1 MKARNR
7 RLPNSRPT
15 QWQRPDLHRSLGRND
30 KSSSWETDHISID
43 NHSLISE
50 RTGAAAYSPAMSVE
64 LQVDELVL
72 VRQSS
77 FSSLVFAVKDVRVVG
92 QALVVPNVLVQ
103 AILILTW
110 RGEERK
116 RELKTQD
123 ERKDEKVGKQ
133 KGKKDTG

>member
-1 MKARNR
+1 
-7 RLPNSRPT
+7 
-15 QWQRPDLHRSLGRND
+15 
-30 KSSSWETDHISID
+30 
-43 NHSLISE
+43 
-50 RTGAAAYSPAMSVE
+50 MSVE

-133 KGKKDTG
+133 KGEKDTG